1 MHVIV
6 IQQLIFLMKIQPHEG
21 GLQPKLKFSE
31 KSFILDFFFY
41 CYFRLLFLDVR
52 IAAAPVQVMVMMVDM
67 RWRHCAVV
75 MTDIWWN
82 H

>member
-1 MHVIV
+1 MYQWSPLTID
-6 IQQLIFLMKIQPHEG
+6 LITHLN
-21 GLQPKLKFSE
+21 SVT
-31 KSFILDFFFY
+31 FFFY